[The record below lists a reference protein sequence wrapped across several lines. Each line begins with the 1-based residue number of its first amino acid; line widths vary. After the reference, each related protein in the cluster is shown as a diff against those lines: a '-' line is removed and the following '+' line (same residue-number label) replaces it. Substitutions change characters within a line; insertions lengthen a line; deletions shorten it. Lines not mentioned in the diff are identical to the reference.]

1 MEEPRTD
8 GTRDH
13 CTNLSREVSSAGDA
27 APPQEGAMN
36 RRQKRPELGWKYRSS
51 LAAPC
56 RGGGGSTTVLVYAL
70 GDPCNGLGG
79 DGPRGALGLASEPLM
94 KGLGQHIGQKSE
106 VCREGL
112 FTIV

>member
-27 APPQEGAMN
+27 ALPQEGAMN
-36 RRQKRPELGWKYRSS
+36 RRQKRPELGWEYGSS

-56 RGGGGSTTVLVYAL
+56 PPRGGVMRLAIPVTDLAARSAGCIR
-70 GDPCNGLGG
+70 P
-79 DGPRGALGLASEPLM
+79 LASEPLM